1 MELCPPAYVGEA
13 AYRNK
18 GDDVRELLEE
28 VRDFIRYSI
37 SALPMGEKDLDR
49 AENIFNK
56 IDTALAAPE
65 PDAMSTR
72 HTSATVKT
80 AVIADR
86 KEAMHSPT
94 MPISGAFL
102 TIPQAADFLGLKA
115 TSLRNLCYRKQIPH
129 FKPNGGRL
137 LFDRAELEAY
147 VRAGR
152 VASNAELADRAE

>member
-1 MELCPPAYVGEA
+1 M
-13 AYRNK
+13 
-18 GDDVRELLEE
+18 RELLQRIQE
-28 VRDFIRYSI
+28 VLRRGQADEQMAMVY
-37 SALPMGEKDLDR
+37 E
-49 AENIFNK
+49 
-56 IDTALAAPE
+56 IDATLAAPE

-152 VASNAELADRAE
+152 VASNAELAERADAILNGGL